1 MHLFKTGLKLL
12 ESQNLSTKPIFERFH
27 YLDLKIIQTEK
38 VDAKTTAEK
47 LLHPLS
53 RADTTN
59 DHP

>member
-1 MHLFKTGLKLL
+1 
-12 ESQNLSTKPIFERFH
+12 
-27 YLDLKIIQTEK
+27 LDLKIIQTEK